1 MSEPIWQ
8 DGERGA
14 TGECQRAE
22 EMNFDYLDRAEQNY
36 ETGKK
41 KRNRLVTH
49 PDKCNKISNTVLP
62 RHIFNQSQCF
72 QVKSKEV
79 YNYRSCRRC

>member
-14 TGECQRAE
+14 TGECQRVE

-41 KRNRLVTH
+41 K
-49 PDKCNKISNTVLP
+49 
-62 RHIFNQSQCF
+62 
-72 QVKSKEV
+72 KEID
-79 YNYRSCRRC
+79 